1 MDIKELFKVA
11 CKNSLISICI
21 KFNGRVRI
29 NKEIT
34 KSNYDMIR
42 GMIQTE

>member
-11 CKNSLISICI
+11 CKNSLITVCI

-34 KSNYDMIR
+34 KSDYDMIR
-42 GMIQTE
+42 GISQTE